1 MQNLIKQL
9 ESYQAINAQEEK
21 DRQQFLSLLNN
32 NDESLYTRENKTAHI
47 TASAWITNKT
57 RNKILLA
64 HHNIYNSWAWLGGHA
79 DGEMDLSKV
88 AIKEA
93 KEESGLKDI
102 KLLSNDIASIE
113 ILPVGGHIKHG
124 EYVSAHLHLNITY
137 FLVADENETLHNKA
151 DENSAVAWFDIN
163 EVVSKSNEAWIAEN
177 IYQKLN
183 DKLIKL

>member
-1 MQNLIKQL
+1 
-9 ESYQAINAQEEK
+9 
-21 DRQQFLSLLNN
+21 
-32 NDESLYTRENKTAHI
+32 
-47 TASAWITNKT
+47 
-57 RNKILLA
+57 
-64 HHNIYNSWAWLGGHA
+64 
-79 DGEMDLSKV
+79 MDLSKV